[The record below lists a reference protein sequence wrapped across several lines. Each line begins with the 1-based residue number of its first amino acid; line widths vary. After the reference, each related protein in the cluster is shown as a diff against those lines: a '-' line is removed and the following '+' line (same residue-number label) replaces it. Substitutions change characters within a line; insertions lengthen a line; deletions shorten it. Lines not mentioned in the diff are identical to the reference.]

1 MEEIILNAET
11 RDEVGRGRT
20 KSLRDQ
26 GFIPAVIYRSGK
38 EAQSLKVSG
47 SLLIKLLHQHRLE
60 NALLHLKIKNKEKE
74 ATKLC
79 LVKEIQYDPVHG
91 NVIHLDFNEV
101 SMTDNIKIK
110 VPVTAKGEA
119 PGVKHDGGSLDHIL
133 WEIEVECLPA
143 DIPSEIEVDISGLKI
158 GDSIHIKDI
167 KFPPK
172 VKVLDDQE
180 DVVLHVVAPMKEE
193 VPVEAVEGE
202 EKKEPEVIKEK
213 KEVAAEGAEGG
224 KEKEKEKEKEKK

>member
-11 RDEVGRGRT
+11 REGVGRS
-20 KSLRDQ
+20 KVKNLRDQ

-38 EAQSLKVSG
+38 EAQSLKVSS

-101 SMTDNIKIK
+101 LMTENIKIK

-119 PGVKHDGGSLDHIL
+119 PGVKHDGGSLEHIL
-133 WEIEVECLPA
+133 WEIELECLPA
-143 DIPSEIEVDISGLKI
+143 DIPSEIEVDISNLKI
-158 GDSIHIKDI
+158 GDGIHIKDI
-167 KFPPK
+167 KFPQK
-172 VKVLDDQE
+172 VKVLNDPD

-213 KEVAAEGAEGG
+213 KEVAAEGAEAG
-224 KEKEKEKEKEKK
+224 KEKEKQK